1 MEEESKVCWRKEV
14 DTNMKR
20 LYSLLFGA
28 DLALQK
34 QDFTSTQVLTLR
46 LVSFLDSQSHT
57 DVNEAFIRPVR
68 RDALSKINT
77 ARRSLIPN
85 FNRQAFEQ
93 TRRDPRRVFGKIGNM
108 DIKKIRQTKY
118 FQAPF
123 HWSREADLKMH
134 SLLL

>member
-14 DTNMKR
+14 NKNIKR

-28 DLALQK
+28 DHALQK
-34 QDFTSTQVLTLR
+34 RDFTSTQVLTLR

-77 ARRSLIPN
+77 ARRSTFVPK
-85 FNRQAFEQ
+85 FW
-93 TRRDPRRVFGKIGNM
+93 
-108 DIKKIRQTKY
+108 Y
-118 FQAPF
+118 
-123 HWSREADLKMH
+123 LK
-134 SLLL
+134 S